1 MRPIRWLSSFFERFS
16 TKCALAARRLSE
28 RGVRYVQ
35 IYHGGSGNASLYVS
49 FGEEPTADAYDSE
62 STRAG
67 NSETVRFTAP
77 QAGTYFIKLTG
88 AYSGLTLVA
97 RQ

>member
-1 MRPIRWLSSFFERFS
+1 
-16 TKCALAARRLSE
+16 
-28 RGVRYVQ
+28 
-35 IYHGGSGNASLYVS
+35 
-49 FGEEPTADAYDSE
+49 
-62 STRAG
+62 